1 MGDVIP
7 GGEPSREQY
16 SLMRTSLREGT
27 MIRIVLADDHD
38 VVRRGLRELL
48 EEHEGW
54 EVCGEAAN
62 GREAIEM
69 VKKFRPHV
77 AVVDLAMPE
86 LNGLEA
92 TRHIRKE
99 SPETE
104 VLVFTMHES
113 EQLVR
118 EVLAAGARGFVLKS
132 DAARHL
138 TNALEA
144 LVQHKPFFTSK
155 VSELVLG
162 EFLKAGKQ
170 GNDVVAPSVLTPRER
185 EIVQLLAESKSNKE
199 ISTILKISVKTVET
213 HRAAIMRKLHISSI
227 VELVHYAVRNELVE
241 A

>member
-1 MGDVIP
+1 
-7 GGEPSREQY
+7 
-16 SLMRTSLREGT
+16 
-27 MIRIVLADDHD
+27 MIRIMLADDHD

-54 EVCGEAAN
+54 EVCGETAN
-62 GREAIEM
+62 GRQAIEM
-69 VKKFRPHV
+69 VKNLRPNV

-99 SPETE
+99 APETE
-104 VLVFTMHES
+104 VLIFTMHES

-118 EVLAAGARGFVLKS
+118 DVLEAGARGFVLKS
-132 DAARHL
+132 DAARYL
-138 TNALEA
+138 TSAVEA
-144 LVQHKPFFTSK
+144 LAQHKPFFTSK
-155 VSELVLG
+155 VSELVLD
-162 EFLKAGKQ
+162 EFLKAGRHKKE
-170 GNDVVAPSVLTPRER
+170 VSVPSSLLTPRER

-199 ISTILKISVKTVET
+199 ISTLLNISVKTVET
-213 HRAAIMRKLHISSI
+213 HRAAIMRKLGINSI